1 MTKRT
6 FKMYWNVLKKTV
18 SEFLNDRAM
27 KLGAALSYYTV
38 FSMAP
43 LLIIIISIAGV
54 FYGDDAVRGEIF
66 GQIRGLVGEASAAQ
80 IQEILKNIRL
90 SGDNV
95 WGTILG
101 VITLV
106 FGASGV
112 FAEIQ
117 DSINYIWAL
126 KAKPKRGLF
135 KIVMNRLLSFSM
147 IASVGFLL
155 LVSLMINAFMEILLR
170 RLERLFEDSAVW
182 IMYGLNLIVV
192 FAIIT
197 LLFSIIFRV
206 LPDGKVAWKDTFVGA
221 IFTAFLFMIGKAA
234 IGLYLGNSDIST
246 TYGAAGS
253 IVIILLWVYYSA
265 IILYFG
271 AEFTKVYAYTFG
283 RKIIANDY
291 AVHIEKIEP
300 EHEHDPGGPKAPKS

>member
-1 MTKRT
+1 
-6 FKMYWNVLKKTV
+6 MYWSVLKTTF
-18 SEFLNDRAM
+18 SEFMNDRVM
-27 KLGAALSYYTV
+27 KLCASLSYYTV
-38 FSMAP
+38 FAMAP
-43 LLIIIISIAGV
+43 LLVIIISIAGV
-54 FYGDDAVRGEIF
+54 FYGDEAVRGEIF

-90 SGDNV
+90 SGDNI

-101 VITLV
+101 VIMLV
-106 FGASGV
+106 FAASGV

-126 KAKPKRGLF
+126 KAKPKKGLI
-135 KIVMNRLLSFSM
+135 KLIINRLLSFSM
-147 IASVGFLL
+147 IVSVGFLL
-155 LVSLMINAFMEILLR
+155 LVSLIINALMEILLR
-170 RLERLFEDSAVW
+170 RLERMFEDSAVW
-182 IMYGLNLIVV
+182 IMYGLNLIIV

-221 IFTAFLFMIGKAA
+221 VFTALLFMIGKAG
-234 IGLYLGNSDIST
+234 IGFYLGNSDIST

-253 IVIILLWVYYSA
+253 IIIILLWVYYSA

-291 AVHIEKIEP
+291 AVHIEKIQP
-300 EHEHDPGGPKAPKS
+300 EHNHDPGGPEAPKS

>member
-1 MTKRT
+1 
-6 FKMYWNVLKKTV
+6 MYWSVLKTTF
-18 SEFLNDRAM
+18 SEFMNDRVM
-27 KLGAALSYYTV
+27 KLGASLSYYTV
-38 FSMAP
+38 FAMAP
-43 LLIIIISIAGV
+43 LLVIIISIAGF

-90 SGDNV
+90 SGDNT
-95 WGTILG
+95 WGTVLG
-101 VITLV
+101 IITLV

-126 KAKPKRGLF
+126 KAKPRKGLV
-135 KIVMNRLLSFSM
+135 KMIINRLLSFSM
-147 IASVGFLL
+147 IVSVGFLL
-155 LVSLMINAFMEILLR
+155 LVSLIINALMEILLR
-170 RLERLFEDSAVW
+170 RLERMFEDSAVW

-206 LPDGKVAWKDTFVGA
+206 LPDGRVAWKDTLVGA
-221 IFTAFLFMIGKAA
+221 VFTAFLFMIGKAG
-234 IGLYLGNSDIST
+234 IGFYLGNSDIST

-253 IVIILLWVYYSA
+253 IIIILLWVYYSA

-300 EHEHDPGGPKAPKS
+300 EHDHDPGGPEAPKT

>member
-1 MTKRT
+1 MTKRS
-6 FKMYWNVLKKTV
+6 FKMYWSVLKTTV
-18 SEFLNDRAM
+18 SEFLNDRCM

-66 GQIRGLVGEASAAQ
+66 GQIRGLVGEASAVQ

-135 KIVMNRLLSFSM
+135 KMVINRLLSFSM
-147 IASVGFLL
+147 IVSVGFLL
-155 LVSLMINAFMEILLR
+155 LVSLIINALMEILLR
-170 RLERLFEDSAVW
+170 RLERMFEDSAVW

-192 FAIIT
+192 FTIIT

-206 LPDGKVAWKDTFVGA
+206 LPDGK
-221 IFTAFLFMIGKAA
+221 
-234 IGLYLGNSDIST
+234 
-246 TYGAAGS
+246 
-253 IVIILLWVYYSA
+253 
-265 IILYFG
+265 
-271 AEFTKVYAYTFG
+271 
-283 RKIIANDY
+283 
-291 AVHIEKIEP
+291 
-300 EHEHDPGGPKAPKS
+300 